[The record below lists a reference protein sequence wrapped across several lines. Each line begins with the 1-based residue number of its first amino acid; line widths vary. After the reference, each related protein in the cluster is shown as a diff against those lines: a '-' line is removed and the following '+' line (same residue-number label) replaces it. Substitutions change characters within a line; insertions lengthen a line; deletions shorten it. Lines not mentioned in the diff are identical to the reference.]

1 MRKVPEFLPPTLNV
15 FTNRH
20 ANVLGGAV
28 GVGTDVWMTSQFV
41 APTQMILLMY
51 QSPALIHGLLMTQ
64 VKMADGDVQCFFFGY
79 RCVACETVY
88 LVHNR
93 IRQAEDL
100 YEFSI
105 HQCDPSEL
113 RRAVRNAR
121 HFGLERYER
130 IIEGMN
136 GKWWTEKMDVDAYMP
151 MPIQGFNGGKT
162 IQEAIIY
169 GEKEDL
175 CATSGIPAG
184 IVAVD

>member
-1 MRKVPEFLPPTLNV
+1 MRKVPPFLPPTINAYN
-15 FTNRH
+15 NRY

-28 GVGTDVWMTSQFV
+28 GVGTDLCMTSQFV
-41 APTQMILLMY
+41 APTQMELMLY
-51 QSPALIHGLLMTQ
+51 SSPALIHGLLMTQ

-105 HQCDPSEL
+105 HQCDPSEI

-121 HFGLERYER
+121 NLGRSRDEYVMEHYSGGFSY
-130 IIEGMN
+130 
-136 GKWWTEKMDVDAYMP
+136 GKKDVLDR
-151 MPIQGFNGGKT
+151 K
-162 IQEAIIY
+162 
-169 GEKEDL
+169 KEFSAKYLNEPFVSDH
-175 CATSGIPAG
+175 
-184 IVAVD
+184 V